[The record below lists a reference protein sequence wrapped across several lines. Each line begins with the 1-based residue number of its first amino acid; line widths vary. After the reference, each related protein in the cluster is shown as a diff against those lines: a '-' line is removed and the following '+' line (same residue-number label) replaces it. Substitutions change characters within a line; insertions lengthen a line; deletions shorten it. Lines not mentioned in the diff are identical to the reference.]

1 MESLV
6 DQLRSTYS
14 GKRVLIT
21 GHNGFKG
28 SWLVAQLNFLGAK
41 VYGISLE
48 APENSPFLLFHSDGD
63 HASYV
68 QDIRDFNS
76 LKKLIL
82 DIDPEIVFH
91 LAAQS
96 LVLDSYQKPR
106 ETFEI
111 NVQGTAN
118 LLEAVLSTSCLGVVV
133 ATTDK
138 VYRNENLG
146 AEFKESDELWG
157 HDPYSLSKTGTE
169 LVVAA
174 WRNLNTNSKCNL
186 VSVRAGN
193 VFGPGDR
200 AHHRLIP
207 DLVRGMST
215 GEEIQV
221 RNPDS
226 VRPWQFVL
234 DPLLGYLL
242 AGSRILRGASLKNA
256 YNFGP
261 EPEAFITVGELVV
274 MFSKLRAI
282 KFRNDRSDS
291 RLESKVLKLNSDL
304 AKADLRWKSSV
315 SLDKGL
321 KYLISLENDQISKT
335 QMYVLVSEHFSSSV
349 D

>member
-6 DQLRSTYS
+6 DQLRSTYR

-28 SWLVAQLNFLGAK
+28 SWLAAQLGFLGAK

-48 APENSPFLLFHSDGD
+48 ESENNPFQQFHLCGD
-63 HASYV
+63 HVSYV
-68 QDIRDFNS
+68 QDIRNFDS
-76 LKKLIL
+76 LKSLVQEIN
-82 DIDPEIVFH
+82 PEIVFH

-96 LVLDSYQKPR
+96 LVLDSYDRPR

-118 LLEAVLSTSCLGVVV
+118 LLDSVLSTSCLGVVV

-138 VYRNENLG
+138 VYRNENAG
-146 AEFKESDELWG
+146 EGFKESDELWG
-157 HDPYSLSKTGTE
+157 HDPYSFSKTGTE

-174 WRNLNTNSKCNL
+174 WRNLNIDSECKL
-186 VSVRAGN
+186 ISVRAGN

-200 AHHRLIP
+200 AQNRLIP
-207 DLVRGMST
+207 DLVRGMFT
-215 GEEIQV
+215 GEEIQI

-242 AGSRILRGASLKNA
+242 VGRKILRSDVTESA

-261 EPEAFITVGELVV
+261 NPDSFITVGEFVLL
-274 MFSKLRAI
+274 FSKLKSI
-282 KFRNDRSDS
+282 KFKSVRSES
-291 RLESKVLKLNSDL
+291 ILESKVLKLNSDL
-304 AKADLRWKSSV
+304 AKSDLNWNSSV
-315 SLDKGL
+315 PLSQGL
-321 KYLISLENDQISKT
+321 KYLVELESDQISQT
-335 QMYVLVSEHFSSSV
+335 QMYSLVSKHFSASLN
-349 D
+349 